1 MKNQTINVIGF
12 IGLGV
17 MGNSMSKNLL
27 KNKKWSVIVK
37 DLNQS
42 KEEDLQNH
50 GAIIASDIKEVFDK
64 SDVIITC
71 LPGGS
76 YVNEMYFGKQDMI
89 SVIKPNKYIV
99 DMSTSQPDLMVKLNI
114 NIKKKNSFFADAPI
128 AKTRQAAIDGT
139 LAIMVGSDLNTY
151 KHLLPV
157 FNLIGEDIMHC
168 GDVGSGQL
176 TKIMNN
182 MILFETVVALSEAAN
197 IAEKYGT
204 KELEHEHEERL
215 RQDYGEVFFLKNFP
229 NYSSPFWNMK
239 QATDSKVEGGHA
251 KKIDII
257 INGIETIGS
266 AQRSSD
272 PEEMRKF
279 FYEISDGGYAKIIF
293 DKFSKE
299 RVEEELN
306 EFLALDFFERS
317 GGGIGVTRLIRVMKE
332 NNLLA

>member
-157 FNLIGEDIMHC
+157 FNLMGEDIMHC

-197 IAEKYGT
+197 IAEKYGMSVEKLFNNIT
-204 KELEHEHEERL
+204 KCSGDSFALKNHGLKSIAKDNFPSPAFSSEYALKDLSYALELGNKLKVKLPGAETAERL
-215 RQDYGEVFFLKNFP
+215 LQTSIERGDKDLYFPVIKKYLK
-229 NYSSPFWNMK
+229 
-239 QATDSKVEGGHA
+239 
-251 KKIDII
+251 
-257 INGIETIGS
+257 
-266 AQRSSD
+266 
-272 PEEMRKF
+272 
-279 FYEISDGGYAKIIF
+279 
-293 DKFSKE
+293 
-299 RVEEELN
+299 
-306 EFLALDFFERS
+306 
-317 GGGIGVTRLIRVMKE
+317 
-332 NNLLA
+332 

>member
-37 DLNQS
+37 DLNQR

-50 GAIIASDIKEVFDK
+50 GAIIASDIKDVFDK

-197 IAEKYGT
+197 IAEKYGMSVEKLFNNIT
-204 KELEHEHEERL
+204 KCSGDSFALKNHGLKSIAKDNFPSPAFSSEYALKDLSYALELGNKLKVKLPGAETAERL
-215 RQDYGEVFFLKNFP
+215 LQTSIERGDKDLYFPVIKKYLK
-229 NYSSPFWNMK
+229 
-239 QATDSKVEGGHA
+239 
-251 KKIDII
+251 
-257 INGIETIGS
+257 
-266 AQRSSD
+266 
-272 PEEMRKF
+272 
-279 FYEISDGGYAKIIF
+279 
-293 DKFSKE
+293 
-299 RVEEELN
+299 
-306 EFLALDFFERS
+306 
-317 GGGIGVTRLIRVMKE
+317 
-332 NNLLA
+332 

>member
-27 KNKKWSVIVK
+27 KNKKWSVIVQ

-114 NIKKKNSFFADAPI
+114 TIKKKNSFFADAPI

-197 IAEKYGT
+197 IAEKYGMSVEKLFNNIT
-204 KELEHEHEERL
+204 KCSGDSFALKNHGLKSIAKDNFPSPAFSSEYALKDLSYALELGNKLKVKLPGAETAERLLQTSIERGDKEL
-215 RQDYGEVFFLKNFP
+215 YFPVIKKYLK
-229 NYSSPFWNMK
+229 
-239 QATDSKVEGGHA
+239 
-251 KKIDII
+251 
-257 INGIETIGS
+257 
-266 AQRSSD
+266 
-272 PEEMRKF
+272 
-279 FYEISDGGYAKIIF
+279 
-293 DKFSKE
+293 
-299 RVEEELN
+299 
-306 EFLALDFFERS
+306 
-317 GGGIGVTRLIRVMKE
+317 
-332 NNLLA
+332 